1 MVLRDTP
8 LHRHNSKD
16 ATFSP
21 FCSLLM
27 TLNTQPQS
35 SSTLKTV
42 RIAVNE
48 PTVSIVQLPRSQPIP
63 IVKKK
68 NRNDEEDAVVD
79 TSYYDLMTWNMYARI
94 VTARRLRA
102 SYQARDYMYT
112 MDEAYD
118 QEQLITCRDV
128 KSMTN
133 AHSQWRK
140 TAARYSSSTE
150 P

>member
-102 SYQARDYMYT
+102 SIQMQDYIARYSR
-112 MDEAYD
+112 DEAYD
-118 QEQLITCRDV
+118 QDQQLMCRDV
-128 KSMTN
+128 KSMTDE
-133 AHSQWRK
+133 HSQWRK
-140 TAARYSSSTE
+140 TAMRHSSST
-150 P
+150 